1 MFEACLPQGL
11 SKLPDVVVS
20 GGKAT
25 MEELSKMQKAA
36 EKCINGTTVTFA
48 TTMAEASELVKK
60 ANHKN
65 LLDSMLAAVAQ
76 M

>member
-1 MFEACLPQGL
+1 
-11 SKLPDVVVS
+11 
-20 GGKAT
+20 
-25 MEELSKMQKAA
+25 MEELTKMQKAA

-48 TTMAEASELVKK
+48 TTMAEANELVKK
-60 ANHKN
+60 ACNHKN